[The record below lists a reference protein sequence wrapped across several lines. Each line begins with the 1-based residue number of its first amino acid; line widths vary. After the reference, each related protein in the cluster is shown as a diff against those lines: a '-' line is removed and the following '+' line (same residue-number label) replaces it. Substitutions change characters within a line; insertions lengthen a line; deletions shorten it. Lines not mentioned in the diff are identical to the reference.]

1 MKDLMEQQ
9 VRLARWLF
17 FHFLTEQGEE
27 EQLKE
32 SPCMYVFDGGNGDD
46 ESIKRSDSLGRIGK

>member
-1 MKDLMEQQ
+1 MMEQQ
-9 VRLARWLF
+9 VWLARWHF
-17 FHFLTEQGEE
+17 FHFDTEEGEG
-27 EQLKE
+27 EQLRK

>member
-1 MKDLMEQQ
+1 MEQQ
-9 VRLARWLF
+9 VQLARWGF
-17 FHFLTEQGEE
+17 FISVLNKGRRGAV
-27 EQLKE
+27 KK